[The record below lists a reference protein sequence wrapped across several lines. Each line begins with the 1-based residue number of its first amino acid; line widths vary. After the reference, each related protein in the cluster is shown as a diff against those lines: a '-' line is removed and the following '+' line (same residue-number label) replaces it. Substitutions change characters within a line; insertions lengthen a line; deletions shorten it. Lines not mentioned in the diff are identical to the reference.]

1 MSPRILSGG
10 WNRSWQENIVNTRV
24 KTSTVDVYFFWIS
37 TYLSSLH
44 RWELRIYS
52 TLSRNPLYLKT
63 PPLLGT
69 LRAFRQDLPC
79 GNDEANVS
87 GSRTS
92 MKYTNHSLRA
102 YGVTRLFQSNV
113 PDKLIM
119 ERSELRSTEGLRE
132 YQQTDVLQE
141 LQVCKALYSAPT
153 GKSLCNQVAT
163 V

>member
-1 MSPRILSGG
+1 VPVGRNTLAEMMKKMS
-10 WNRSWQENIVNTRV
+10 EEA
-24 KTSTVDVYFFWIS
+24 
-37 TYLSSLH
+37 
-44 RWELRIYS
+44 ELA
-52 TLSRNPLYLKT
+52 T
-63 PPLLGT
+63 
-69 LRAFRQDLPC
+69 
-79 GNDEANVS
+79 
-87 GSRTS
+87 
-92 MKYTNHSLRA
+92 KYTNHSLRA
-102 YGVTRLFQSNV
+102 YGVTRQLNV